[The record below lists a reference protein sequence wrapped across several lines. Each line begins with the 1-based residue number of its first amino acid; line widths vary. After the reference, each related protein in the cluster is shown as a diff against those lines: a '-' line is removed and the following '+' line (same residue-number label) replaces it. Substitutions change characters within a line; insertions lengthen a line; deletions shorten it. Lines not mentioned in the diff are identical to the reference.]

1 MKVNETSDDELHGI
15 YGAGGFGR
23 EVAQMVQNSFLR
35 HSEKRGEK
43 RLMFIE
49 SSPKNSAT
57 NGIPIVSEDEFFTIP
72 AKYRMFTI
80 AIAASAIRRRLAAV
94 MIERGATPISVISHH
109 SIIDSSAVIGD
120 GAIIAP
126 FVSVNANASIGAFF
140 HANMY
145 SYVAHDSI
153 IGDFVTLAPRVA
165 VNGNV
170 HIANDV
176 FIGTSAVI
184 KEGSESVPLKIGEGA
199 SIGMGA
205 LVSKPVDQWA
215 TVVGYPARMLPID
228 P

>member
-1 MKVNETSDDELHGI
+1 MKVSATSVDELHGI

-23 EVAQMVQNSFLR
+23 EVAHIVQTSSLR
-35 HSEKRGEK
+35 HSENRGEK
-43 RLMFIE
+43 RLVFIE
-49 SSPKNSAT
+49 SSPAVSET

-72 AKYRMFTI
+72 AKYRVFTI
-80 AIAASAIRRRLAAV
+80 AIAASPIRRRLSAR
-94 MIERGATPISVISHH
+94 MLEKGATPISVVSLH
-109 SIIDSSAVIGD
+109 SIIHPSAIIGD

-126 FVSVNANASIGAFF
+126 FVSVTANAKIGAFF

-170 HIANDV
+170 HISNDV

-184 KEGSESVPLKIGEGA
+184 KQGSKSIPLKIGEGA

-205 LVSKPVDQWA
+205 LVSKPVDQGT
-215 TVVGYPARMLPID
+215 TVVGYPGRVMPID
-228 P
+228 T